1 MNLVVSSSF
10 FETCIQTSYFFYD
23 VKYAYCKISNMHMA
37 YEYDVPL
44 DQIELNNNIHSLV
57 LSIIEYI
64 QEWYRDKVSL
74 YNSIQ

>member
-1 MNLVVSSSF
+1 
-10 FETCIQTSYFFYD
+10 
-23 VKYAYCKISNMHMA
+23 MA